1 MPIVGTGQVSLGDIA
16 NEMGVALSNITLGN
30 LSTSGINTASPSYPD
45 GAQPHQISEFYG
57 YDHNASSGPTLY
69 EYLKMKGPF
78 GEEEVCLI
86 GPEAPGQSF
95 WLDTP
100 APDFG
105 TVVFIDPFGGER
117 ATPGAYYDGERLG
130 YWLIN
135 DGGQIYGFNR
145 CR

>member
-16 NEMGVALSNITLGN
+16 NEKGVALSDITLGN
-30 LSTSGINTASPSYPD
+30 LSTLVINTASPSYPD

-57 YDHNASSGPTLY
+57 YDHNASSGPTFY
-69 EYLKMKGPF
+69 EYTKMKGPF
-78 GEEEVCLI
+78 NEEDVCSI
-86 GPEAPGQSF
+86 APEAPEQSF

-100 APDFG
+100 ATGFG